1 MPADDDTRKVILSEI
16 FFESL
21 ANTEKYDII
30 TPNKYAAQDGV
41 KIYFERDKIQIC
53 SRLNLLLA

>member
-1 MPADDDTRKVILSEI
+1 MPADDDTLKVILSEI
-16 FFESL
+16 FFERL
-21 ANTEKYDII
+21 ANTEKYAII

-41 KIYFERDKIQIC
+41 KIYFERDKIQIS

>member
-41 KIYFERDKIQIC
+41 KIYFERDKIQI
-53 SRLNLLLA
+53 